1 MSAPLLSVRGLTK
14 HFRLPS
20 TRVFGKGRVLRAVD
34 GVDFDAA
41 RGEVL
46 GLVGES
52 GCGKTTAAR
61 LILRL
66 MEATS
71 GEVHLDDVDVFACSK
86 KELMRLRREMQIVF
100 QDPLSSL
107 SPRMSVGMSIAE
119 PLKFHG
125 IGNPLDR
132 FRRARNY
139 LEVVGLDK
147 EHFDRLPHEF
157 SGGQTQR
164 VAIARALI
172 LRPKLVILDE
182 PVSALDVSIQSQIL
196 QLLMDLRAKFGLTY
210 ILISHD
216 LSVVKRICD
225 RTAVLYLGKIVELA
239 ESERLYREPLHPY
252 TQALISAVP
261 RPRPESKRVRQLS
274 RIEGDVP
281 SPDRPADRLSLPH
294 ALPAQDGCLRQRAT
308 GVARRGRGPPCR
320 LPSLQQLTRGNLCRC
335 DSGARSAASR
345 A

>member
-14 HFRLPS
+14 HFKLPS
-20 TRVFGKGRVLRAVD
+20 TRMFEKGRVLKAVD

-41 RGEVL
+41 KGEVI

-66 MEATS
+66 MEATG
-71 GEVHLDDVDVFACSK
+71 GEVHLDGVDVFACSK
-86 KELMRLRREMQIVF
+86 RELMRLRRQMQIVF

-132 FRRARNY
+132 FRRARDY

-281 SPDRPADRLSLPH
+281 SPIDLPTGCRFHTRCPRKMDRCVSEEPV
-294 ALPAQDGCLRQRAT
+294 LRDVGAGHR
-308 GVARRGRGPPCR
+308 VACH
-320 LPSLQQLTRGNLCRC
+320 LYM
-335 DSGARSAASR
+335 
-345 A
+345 

>member
-14 HFRLPS
+14 HFKLPS
-20 TRVFGKGRVLRAVD
+20 TRLFGKGRVLRAVD

-41 RGEVL
+41 KGEVV

-52 GCGKTTAAR
+52 GCGKTTTAR

-86 KELMRLRREMQIVF
+86 RELMRLRRQMQIVF

-107 SPRMSVGMSIAE
+107 SPRMSVGMSITE

-125 IGNPLDR
+125 VADPLER
-132 FRRARNY
+132 FRRARDY

-147 EHFDRLPHEF
+147 GHFDRLPHEF

-182 PVSALDVSIQSQIL
+182 PVSGWTSRSS
-196 QLLMDLRAKFGLTY
+196 RRFC
-210 ILISHD
+210 SF
-216 LSVVKRICD
+216 SWIC
-225 RTAVLYLGKIVELA
+225 G
-239 ESERLYREPLHPY
+239 PN
-252 TQALISAVP
+252 SA
-261 RPRPESKRVRQLS
+261 
-274 RIEGDVP
+274 
-281 SPDRPADRLSLPH
+281 SPTS
-294 ALPAQDGCLRQRAT
+294 
-308 GVARRGRGPPCR
+308 
-320 LPSLQQLTRGNLCRC
+320 
-335 DSGARSAASR
+335 
-345 A
+345 

>member
-1 MSAPLLSVRGLTK
+1 MSAPLLLVRGLTK

-34 GVDFDAA
+34 GVDFNAD

-52 GCGKTTAAR
+52 GCGKTTTAR

-71 GEVHLDDVDVFACSK
+71 GEVHLEDVDVFACSK

-132 FRRARNY
+132 FRRARDY

-281 SPDRPADRLSLPH
+281 SPIDPPTGCRFHTRCPH
-294 ALPAQDGCLRQRAT
+294 KMDVCVSEPPVLRDVGAGHR
-308 GVARRGRGPPCR
+308 VACH
-320 LPSLQQLTRGNLCRC
+320 LYNN
-335 DSGARSAASR
+335 
-345 A
+345 